1 MPRRPVTIRVTMPA
15 DGDSPPREDRSSVRP
30 MARERKLR
38 VAVVFGGRSAEHEI
52 SILSARFIVESL
64 NREKFDP
71 VLIGIDK
78 SGRWHLQ
85 EEALLLGSAR
95 DPRLVKLNQAMPDVA
110 LAAHPLPS
118 GEAALAI
125 EGSGQAAIDVVFPV
139 LHGPMG
145 EDGSVQG
152 LLELAGVPY
161 VGSGV
166 LGSAVGMDKDVMKRL
181 LEQAEIPI
189 VRHVTVR
196 HAAWRKG
203 NEEII
208 AQCEELGSPVFV
220 KPANLGSSV
229 GVRRAKTRDELVA
242 AIDHAFEFDTKAII
256 EEAVVGVREIECA
269 VLGDEDPIA
278 SIPGEIVV
286 GHEDGFYSYAA
297 KYIDEHGAK
306 IRIPAE
312 LTAAQ
317 ASSVQLL
324 ALQTFRALEGSGLA
338 RVDFFLSQDGRLFV
352 NEINTLPGFTAIS
365 MYPKLWETS
374 GIPAR
379 DLVERLI
386 EIAMA
391 RGKRRSQL
399 RTTA

>member
-1 MPRRPVTIRVTMPA
+1 
-15 DGDSPPREDRSSVRP
+15 
-30 MARERKLR
+30 
-38 VAVVFGGRSAEHEI
+38 
-52 SILSARFIVESL
+52 
-64 NREKFDP
+64 
-71 VLIGIDK
+71 
-78 SGRWHLQ
+78 
-85 EEALLLGSAR
+85 
-95 DPRLVKLNQAMPDVA
+95 
-110 LAAHPLPS
+110 
-118 GEAALAI
+118 
-125 EGSGQAAIDVVFPV
+125 
-139 LHGPMG
+139 
-145 EDGSVQG
+145 
-152 LLELAGVPY
+152 
-161 VGSGV
+161 
-166 LGSAVGMDKDVMKRL
+166 MKRL

-365 MYPKLWETS
+365 MYPKLWEAS